1 MAMDYLTLSH
11 VLNQCEETTACGLT
25 ALRAEFAAPR
35 PDFLTLLC
43 C

>member
-11 VLNQCEETTACGLT
+11 VLNQCEEHRLRFNRTARGVCRL
-25 ALRAEFAAPR
+25 
-35 PDFLTLLC
+35 DLTLLC